1 MLYTFSIYINSIY
14 FSKGFNLGIYNR
26 LLLNIL

>member
-14 FSKGFNLGIYNR
+14 FSKGFNFNICSLGNKIY
-26 LLLNIL
+26 

>member
-14 FSKGFNLGIYNR
+14 FSKGFNFSICSLGNTY
-26 LLLNIL
+26 